1 MTLTPTCIVSLTD
14 AGQQLG
20 ERLARLIPAASQ
32 LHRPQPF
39 AEQLQAR
46 FRAGERL
53 LCICAGGIVMR
64 SLAPVLQDKHQDP
77 AVLLIDEA
85 GEFVVPLL
93 SGHEGGAYAWGQSLA
108 ALLGGQCVITGAQ
121 QFSRIFTVVGMGCE
135 RGCPVDH
142 LADLLKQGIMQ
153 GPGAHQPEAI
163 ASIDLKADEPGLLA
177 LSTRYSIAPIF
188 YSADALNRY
197 RHRLQTP
204 SDVVYRET
212 GCYGVAEAAALA
224 GVEQLSG
231 GPAQLLVAK
240 IKTDR
245 ATFALASGYLPAD

>member
-1 MTLTPTCIVSLTD
+1 MALTPTCIISLTD
-14 AGQQLG
+14 TGQQLG
-20 ERLARLIPAASQ
+20 DRLAELIPAASH

-64 SLAPVLQDKHQDP
+64 SLAPVLRDKHQDP

-85 GEFVVPLL
+85 AEFVVPLL

-108 ALLGGQCVITGAQ
+108 VLLGGQCVITGAR
-121 QFSRIFTVVGMGCE
+121 QFSRLFTVIGMGCE
-135 RGCPVDH
+135 RDCPMEH
-142 LADLLKQGIMQ
+142 LADLLRQGLKL

-163 ASIDLKADEPGLLA
+163 ASIDLKADEAGLLELA
-177 LSTRYSIAPIF
+177 QHYNLPPLF
-188 YSADALNRY
+188 YNATELNRY
-197 RHRLQTP
+197 RDRLQNP
-204 SDVVYRET
+204 SDVVFRET

-231 GPAQLLVAK
+231 GPAQLLVPK
-240 IKTDR
+240 VKTRR
-245 ATFALASGYLPAD
+245 ATFALAQGYLAVS